1 MMSSTITTA
10 IATPPM
16 FFTISVSVKWSAPE
30 ASGLAAAS
38 CSNSKRPKTFV
49 PKRLVR
55 IVTVN
60 PSKIGCFRLIAS
72 REAGTAYGNRGDTT
86 LAPQLL
92 SHEVVLD
99 HSGNFH
105 WLPRKLGWGESRLT
119 RSAHSY
125 CLQERMP

>member
-1 MMSSTITTA
+1 MSNTITTA

-16 FFTISVSVKWSAPE
+16 FLTISVSVKVLALLA

-38 CSNSKRPKTFV
+38 CNNNRRPRAFV
-49 PKRLVR
+49 PKILVR

-60 PSKIGCFRLIAS
+60 PSKRVVFRLIAS

-99 HSGNFH
+99 HSGNFN

-119 RSAHSY
+119 RSANSH